1 MSKLKGK
8 KKLNKTI
15 SAQLA
20 PFGIS
25 KARLSNTF
33 AYHFDNCKVDF
44 KITFGIEDAYFSEFI
59 KERFGYDDNGNEFI
73 ISLLHEV
80 GHHKANEEIEGL
92 LLDFCESEK
101 NRIETTMQTTTIE
114 EEIKKLE
121 WEYFNLP
128 DEIMATAWAV
138 KYAKVHPL
146 EVQILTKIV
155 EEALANF
162 YKANE
167 VTED

>member
-1 MSKLKGK
+1 MNKLKGK
-8 KKLNKTI
+8 KKLNKII

-25 KARLSNTF
+25 KARLSDTF
-33 AYHFDNCKVDF
+33 AYHFDNQKVDF
-44 KITFGIEDAYFSEFI
+44 KIALGLEDTIFSEFI
-59 KERFGYDDNGNEFI
+59 KERFNYDDTGNEFV

-80 GHHKANEEIEGL
+80 GHHLANEEIEGL

-101 NRIETTMQTTTIE
+101 NRIETKMQYTTIE
-114 EEIKKLE
+114 EEVIKLE

-138 KYAKVHPL
+138 KYAKEHPL
-146 EVQILTKIV
+146 EIQVLTKII

-162 YKANE
+162 YKANG